1 MFCVKCGS
9 KLPDDAAFCPKCG
22 TEQVKEAAPAKQTSA
37 KTPVESGKA
46 SSSKTAQTGIE
57 GGRTAMDDY
66 VRPRFKLYWL
76 IPAALIL
83 LLALFITV
91 RNKTLGGGIILF
103 WVFGLICVA
112 FGIIPRLKFN
122 RIKKL
127 DAQGQLDAAIVD
139 FQNSQGLFGNQIRL
153 GKRYIFTRHRG
164 QIIPCSEVS
173 KVFCVVHRAAYGLVE
188 QMRQLRVSTKGGK
201 YYTLCLLA
209 TRGKDDDAVQ
219 EFVNLL
225 HEVNNQVTIDE
236 TVGGKR

>member
-1 MFCVKCGS
+1 MYCVKCGS
-9 KLPDDAAFCPKCG
+9 NLPDDAAFCPKCG
-22 TEQVKEAAPAKQTSA
+22 TKQVKEAAPAKQTSA
-37 KTPVESGKA
+37 KTSESDKA
-46 SSSKTAQTGIE
+46 FSSKTAQTGIE
-57 GGRTAMDDY
+57 GGRAAMDDY
-66 VRPRFKLYWL
+66 VRPRFKLLWL

-91 RNKTLGGGIILF
+91 RNASLGGGVMLIWAI
-103 WVFGLICVA
+103 GLICGALGV
-112 FGIIPRLKFN
+112 IPRLTFN
-122 RIKKL
+122 GIKKL
-127 DAQGQLDAAIVD
+127 DAQGQLDTAIVD

-153 GKRYIFTRHRG
+153 GRKYIFTRRRG

-173 KVFCVVHRAAYGLVE
+173 KVFCVVHRAAYGLAE

-209 TRGKDDDAVQ
+209 TRGKDDDAGQ

-236 TVGGKR
+236 TVGGKK